1 MTSAALASRRPPR
14 ARPSRDRWVVA
25 YADMTT
31 LLLACFA
38 SLYAAAMARPVSAL
52 GTSGLLDGQGKAI
65 MAAAPPAIA
74 PPSPADTGEAAMAP
88 LRASLAAIVQAH
100 GEFSDFDLGADS
112 RGLVLSLPESG
123 SFPSGRAE
131 PTDEAE
137 RVIGDIGRVLATV
150 PNAIRVEGHT
160 DDMPMRSTLFASNWE
175 LSTARATR
183 VVQLLIARTGLPAM
197 RLSAAGYAEFRPR
210 VANDSPEHRARNR
223 RVDIVVL
230 NADAARDEPMWE
242 AR

>member
-1 MTSAALASRRPPR
+1 
-14 ARPSRDRWVVA
+14 
-25 YADMTT
+25 MTT

-52 GTSGLLDGQGKAI
+52 GTGLLDGQGRTL
-65 MAAAPPAIA
+65 AAAAAPAIA
-74 PPSPADTGEAAMAP
+74 PAVPAADTAETMAP
-88 LRASLAAIVQAH
+88 LRASLGAIVQAH
-100 GEFSDFDLGADS
+100 GELSDLELNVDA
-112 RGLVLSLPESG
+112 RGLVLSLPEAG
-123 SFPSGRAE
+123 SFPSGQAD
-131 PTDEAE
+131 PTVEAE
-137 RVIGDIGRVLATV
+137 QVLGDIGRVLATV

-160 DDMPMRSTLFASNWE
+160 DDVPMKSALYASNWE

-183 VVQLLIARTGLPAM
+183 VVELLVERAGLPAT

-230 NADAARDEPMWE
+230 SADAARDEPTWE

>member
-1 MTSAALASRRPPR
+1 MRTSVPSGRRPSR
-14 ARPSRDRWVVA
+14 TRPSRDRWVVA

-52 GTSGLLDGQGKAI
+52 GTGLLDGQERAI
-65 MAAAPPAIA
+65 AAAAASTAAAPPVL
-74 PPSPADTGEAAMAP
+74 SRAAEM
-88 LRASLAAIVQAH
+88 ASLRTSLGEVIQAH
-100 GEFSDFDLGADS
+100 GELSDLDLNADA
-112 RGLVLSLPESG
+112 RGLVLSLPEAG
-123 SFPSGRAE
+123 SFPSGQADPTAE
-131 PTDEAE
+131 AQL
-137 RVIGDIGRVLATV
+137 VLADIGRVLATV

-160 DDMPMRSTLFASNWE
+160 DDVPMKSDRFASNWE

-183 VVQLLIARTGLPAM
+183 VVELLVERAGLPAV

-210 VANDSPEHRARNR
+210 VANDSPDHRARNR

-230 NADAARDEPMWE
+230 SAEAARDEPTWE

>member
-1 MTSAALASRRPPR
+1 MTGTPAVRRLSRT
-14 ARPSRDRWVVA
+14 RPSRDRWVVA

-52 GTSGLLDGQGKAI
+52 GTGVLDGQGRAL
-65 MAAAPPAIA
+65 AAAVPPAIVPA
-74 PPSPADTGEAAMAP
+74 PAASTVPAEMAS
-88 LRASLAAIVQAH
+88 LRASLGAIVQAH
-100 GEFSDFDLGADS
+100 GELSDFDLNADA
-112 RGLVLSLPESG
+112 RGLVLSLPEAG
-123 SFPSGRAE
+123 SFPSGQADPTAE
-131 PTDEAE
+131 AQ
-137 RVIGDIGRVLATV
+137 VVLSDIGRVLATV
-150 PNAIRVEGHT
+150 PNAVRVEGHT
-160 DDMPMRSTLFASNWE
+160 DDVPMKSARFASNWE
-175 LSTARATR
+175 LSTTRATR
-183 VVQLLIARTGLPAM
+183 VVELLVERAGLPAG

-230 NADAARDEPMWE
+230 SAEAARDEPIWE

>member
-1 MTSAALASRRPPR
+1 MTMGTPTSRRPTR
-14 ARPSRDRWVVA
+14 TRPSRDRWVVA

-52 GTSGLLDGQGKAI
+52 GTTGLLDGQGRAV

-74 PPSPADTGEAAMAP
+74 VATADPTAAAMAP

-100 GEFSDFDLGADS
+100 GEFSDFDLSADS

-131 PTDEAE
+131 PTGEAE
-137 RVIGDIGRVLATV
+137 QVIADIGRVLATT

-160 DDMPMRSTLFASNWE
+160 DDVPMRSAVFASNWE

-183 VVQLLIARTGLPAM
+183 VVQLLIARAGLPAV

-210 VANDSPEHRARNR
+210 VPNDSDEHRARNR

-230 NADAARDEPMWE
+230 NADAARDEPTWE

>member
-1 MTSAALASRRPPR
+1 MRTNVPSGRRSSR
-14 ARPSRDRWVVA
+14 ARPARDRWIVA

-52 GTSGLLDGQGKAI
+52 GTGVLDGQGRAV
-65 MAAAPPAIA
+65 AAAASPSVAPA
-74 PPSPADTGEAAMAP
+74 SPDLARAAEMAS
-88 LRASLAAIVQAH
+88 LRASLGAVIQAH
-100 GEFSDFDLGADS
+100 GELSDLDLNADA
-112 RGLVLSLPESG
+112 RGLVLSLPEAG
-123 SFPSGRAE
+123 SFPSGQADPTAE
-131 PTDEAE
+131 AQ
-137 RVIGDIGRVLATV
+137 RVLADIGRVLATV

-160 DDMPMRSTLFASNWE
+160 DDVPMKSDRYASNWE

-183 VVQLLIARTGLPAM
+183 VVELLVERASLPAG

-210 VANDSPEHRARNR
+210 VANDSPDHRARNR

-230 NADAARDEPMWE
+230 SAEAARDEPTWE

>member
-1 MTSAALASRRPPR
+1 MMTSAPTGRRASRT
-14 ARPSRDRWVVA
+14 RPSRDRWIVA

-52 GTSGLLDGQGKAI
+52 GTGLLDGQGRAL
-65 MAAAPPAIA
+65 ASAAPPAIA
-74 PPSPADTGEAAMAP
+74 PPSSESTNTAELAP
-88 LRASLAAIVQAH
+88 LRASLGAIVRAH
-100 GEFSDFDLGADS
+100 GELSDFDLNVDA
-112 RGLVLSLPESG
+112 RGLVLSLPEAG
-123 SFPSGRAE
+123 SFPSGQADPTADARAVL
-131 PTDEAE
+131 A
-137 RVIGDIGRVLATV
+137 DIGRVLATV

-160 DDMPMRSTLFASNWE
+160 DDVPMLSARYASNWE

-183 VVQLLIARTGLPAM
+183 VVELLVERAGLPAG

-230 NADAARDEPMWE
+230 SAEAARDEPTWE

>member
-1 MTSAALASRRPPR
+1 MMSPPTGRRSVR

-52 GTSGLLDGQGKAI
+52 GTGLLDGQGRAL
-65 MAAAPPAIA
+65 AVAAPPAIA
-74 PPSPADTGEAAMAP
+74 PASAEATNAAAMAP
-88 LRASLAAIVQAH
+88 LRASLGAIVQAH
-100 GEFSDFDLGADS
+100 GELSDFELNVDA
-112 RGLVLSLPESG
+112 RGLVLSLPEAG
-123 SFPSGRAE
+123 SFPSGQAD
-131 PTDEAE
+131 PTADAQL
-137 RVIGDIGRVLATV
+137 VLADIGRVLATV
-150 PNAIRVEGHT
+150 PNAIRIEGHT
-160 DDMPMRSTLFASNWE
+160 DDVPMKSARFESNWE

-183 VVQLLIARTGLPAM
+183 VVELLVERAGLPAS

-230 NADAARDEPMWE
+230 SAEAARDEPTWE

>member
-1 MTSAALASRRPPR
+1 MMTSAPTGRRASRG
-14 ARPSRDRWVVA
+14 RPSRDRWIVA

-52 GTSGLLDGQGKAI
+52 GTGLLDGQGRAL
-65 MAAAPPAIA
+65 APAAPPAIA
-74 PPSPADTGEAAMAP
+74 PPTSPSTNAAELAP
-88 LRASLAAIVQAH
+88 LRASLGAIVQAH
-100 GEFSDFDLGADS
+100 GELSDFDLNVDA
-112 RGLVLSLPESG
+112 RGLVLSLPEAG
-123 SFPSGRAE
+123 SFPSGQAD
-131 PTDEAE
+131 PTADAQA
-137 RVIGDIGRVLATV
+137 VLADIGRVLATV

-160 DDMPMRSTLFASNWE
+160 DDVPMQSARFASNWE

-183 VVQLLIARTGLPAM
+183 VVELLVARAGLPAG

-230 NADAARDEPMWE
+230 SADAARDEPTWE

>member
-1 MTSAALASRRPPR
+1 MTSFGALLRRPPR
-14 ARPSRDRWVVA
+14 SKASRDRWVVA

-52 GTSGLLDGQGKAI
+52 GTGVLDGQGKAL
-65 MAAAPPAIA
+65 MAAAPPPIA
-74 PPSPADTGEAAMAP
+74 PAVGETSGLAP

-100 GEFSDFDLGADS
+100 GEFSDFDLNADS

-131 PTDEAE
+131 PTDEAL
-137 RVIGDIGRVLATV
+137 RVITDIGRVLATV

-160 DDMPMRSTLFASNWE
+160 DDLPMRSGLFASNWE

-183 VVQLLIARTGLPAM
+183 VVQLFIERTGVVAG
-197 RLSAAGYAEFRPR
+197 RLSAAGYAEFHPR

-223 RVDIVVL
+223 RVDVVVL
-230 NADAARDEPMWE
+230 DADASRTEPHWE

>member
-1 MTSAALASRRPPR
+1 MTSPSTGRRGSRT
-14 ARPSRDRWVVA
+14 RPSRDRWVVA

-52 GTSGLLDGQGKAI
+52 GTGLLDGQGPALA
-65 MAAAPPAIA
+65 AAAPPAV
-74 PPSPADTGEAAMAP
+74 PPASAEAANAAAMAP
-88 LRASLAAIVQAH
+88 LRASLGAIVQAH
-100 GEFSDFDLGADS
+100 GDWSDFDLTVDA
-112 RGLVLSLPESG
+112 RGLVLSLPEAG
-123 SFPSGRAE
+123 SFPSGQADPTTGAQAVLAE
-131 PTDEAE
+131 
-137 RVIGDIGRVLATV
+137 IGRVLATV
-150 PNAIRVEGHT
+150 PNAVRVEGHT
-160 DDMPMRSTLFASNWE
+160 DDVPMKTARFASNWE

-183 VVQLLIARTGLPAM
+183 VVELLVERANLPAG

-210 VANDSPEHRARNR
+210 VANDSPAHRARNR

-230 NADAARDEPMWE
+230 SADAARDEPIWE